1 MIGKRVFMADKF
13 IFKVNMSTIKQQLHS
28 LCLAYIEK
36 RIKGSHQAIQFAQA
50 SANEETKSSA
60 GDKYETGRAMAQLEI
75 EKNSAQLGEAQKL
88 KQILLQLDPSKTSD
102 TIQAG
107 SLIVTNHGS
116 FYISIPAGQFT
127 LEGEIYFAISP
138 ASPIAQKL
146 VGLRKG
152 DRFSFNKKEFE
163 VGQIA

>member
-1 MIGKRVFMADKF
+1 MLTTKH
-13 IFKVNMSTIKQQLHS
+13 QLQA
-28 LCLAYIEK
+28 LCLTYINE
-36 RIKGSHQAIQFAQA
+36 RIKGAHQAIQFVQA

-75 EKNSAQLGEAQKL
+75 EKNTSQLAEAQRL
-88 KQILLQLDPSKTSD
+88 KQILLQLDPSKSTE

-107 SLIVTNHGS
+107 SLVITNQGR

-138 ASPIAQKL
+138 SSPIAQKL
-146 VGLRKG
+146 LALKVG
-152 DRFSFNKKEFE
+152 DRFSFNRKEFE
-163 VGQIA
+163 VGQVA